1 MCGANVIKQGTYHT
15 PAATKAFRLNYIF
28 HIRTQMNKPSL
39 RPHIFLLI
47 VNLFYGA
54 GFTVS
59 KMIMPEFI
67 KPFGFIFIRVSITT
81 FLFFVL
87 HHFWLSEK
95 VEKRDFILLA
105 VCGLFGVVIN
115 QEMFFAGLSITTPI
129 NASLIMIM
137 TPILVFV
144 ISFFMA
150 HEKATWQKILGLVLG
165 LCGALVILAGKQFN
179 FSSSTLMG
187 DLFILI
193 NATSYAIYLVIVR
206 PLMKKYHPLT
216 VVKWVFFFGLIPVT
230 LFGVGQFNQINWQT
244 FNATTWLALA
254 FIVMGTTFFAYLLN
268 MLALREVHSSV
279 VGAYIYLQPILATII
294 SIALGKDQLSIE
306 KGLSAILIFSG
317 VYLVS
322 FAGQIKM
329 FSDPAKNPDSDDM
342 ILE

>member
-1 MCGANVIKQGTYHT
+1 
-15 PAATKAFRLNYIF
+15 
-28 HIRTQMNKPSL
+28 MNKSI
-39 RPHIFLLI
+39 RAHVFLFI

-59 KMIMPEFI
+59 KLVMPEFI

-81 FLFFVL
+81 TLFFIL
-87 HHFWLSEK
+87 HRFWLDEK
-95 VEKRDFILLA
+95 IEKKDFLLLI
-105 VCGLFGVVIN
+105 VCGMFGVVIN

-129 NASLIMIM
+129 NAALIMIM

-144 ISFFMA
+144 ISFFLS

-165 LCGALVILAGKQFN
+165 LSGALVILAGRGFN
-179 FSSSTLMG
+179 FSSDTLLG

-193 NATSYAIYLVIVR
+193 NATSYAIYLVMVR

-230 LFGVGQFNQINWQT
+230 VMGLQQFNQIEWHTFTTQT
-244 FNATTWLALA
+244 WVAVA
-254 FIVMGTTFFAYLLN
+254 FIIICTTFLAYLLN
-268 MLALREVHSSV
+268 MLALRDVHSSV

-294 SIALGKDQLSIE
+294 SISLGKDEITFE
-306 KGLSAILIFSG
+306 KILSAVLIFSG

-322 FAGQIKM
+322 FAGNIKM
-329 FSDPAKNPDSDDM
+329 FNKPKEEPDSDDM

>member
-1 MCGANVIKQGTYHT
+1 
-15 PAATKAFRLNYIF
+15 
-28 HIRTQMNKPSL
+28 MNKSI
-39 RPHIFLLI
+39 RAHVFLFI

-59 KMIMPEFI
+59 KLVMPEFI

-81 FLFFVL
+81 TLFFIL
-87 HHFWLSEK
+87 HRFWLDEK
-95 VEKRDFILLA
+95 IEKKDFLLLI
-105 VCGLFGVVIN
+105 VCGMFGVVIN

-129 NASLIMIM
+129 NAALIMIM

-144 ISFFMA
+144 ISFFLS

-165 LCGALVILAGKQFN
+165 LSGALVILAGRGFN
-179 FSSSTLMG
+179 FSSDTLLG

-193 NATSYAIYLVIVR
+193 NATSYAIYLVMVR

-230 LFGVGQFNQINWQT
+230 VMGLQQFNQIEWHTFTTQT
-244 FNATTWLALA
+244 WVAVA
-254 FIVMGTTFFAYLLN
+254 FIIICTTFLAYLLN
-268 MLALREVHSSV
+268 MLALREVYSSV

-294 SIALGKDQLSIE
+294 SISLGKDEITFE
-306 KGLSAILIFSG
+306 KILSAVLIFSG

-322 FAGQIKM
+322 FAGNIKM
-329 FSDPAKNPDSDDM
+329 FNKPKEEPDSDDM

>member
-1 MCGANVIKQGTYHT
+1 
-15 PAATKAFRLNYIF
+15 L
-28 HIRTQMNKPSL
+28 
-39 RPHIFLLI
+39 FLFI

-59 KMIMPEFI
+59 KMVMPQYI
-67 KPFGFIFIRVSITT
+67 KPFGFILIRVSITT
-81 FLFFVL
+81 TLFFII
-87 HHFWLSEK
+87 HQFWQNQK
-95 VEKRDFILLA
+95 VEKKDFPLIIL
-105 VCGLFGVVIN
+105 CSLFGVTIN

-129 NASLIMIM
+129 NGALIMIM

-144 ISFFMA
+144 ISFFLS

-165 LCGALVILAGKQFN
+165 LSGALVILAGKGFN
-179 FSSSTLMG
+179 FSSETLLG

-216 VVKWVFFFGLIPVT
+216 VIKWVFFFGLIPVT
-230 LFGVGQFNQINWQT
+230 VFGLKQVTQIQWNS
-244 FNATTWLALA
+244 FGSETWLAVA
-254 FIVMGTTFFAYLLN
+254 FVVICTTFLAYLLN

-279 VGAYIYLQPILATII
+279 VGAYIYLQPVLATII
-294 SIALGKDQLSIE
+294 SISVGKDAITFE
-306 KGLSAILIFSG
+306 KILSAVLIFSG

-322 FAGQIKM
+322 FAGNIKM
-329 FSDPAKNPDSDDM
+329 FNKPEQEPDSDDM

>member
-1 MCGANVIKQGTYHT
+1 
-15 PAATKAFRLNYIF
+15 
-28 HIRTQMNKPSL
+28 MNKSI
-39 RPHIFLLI
+39 RAHVFLFI

-59 KMIMPEFI
+59 KLVMPEFI

-81 FLFFVL
+81 TLFFIL
-87 HHFWLSEK
+87 HRFWLDEK
-95 VEKRDFILLA
+95 IEKKDFLLLI
-105 VCGLFGVVIN
+105 VCGMFGVVIN

-129 NASLIMIM
+129 NAALIMIM

-144 ISFFMA
+144 ISFFLS

-165 LCGALVILAGKQFN
+165 LSGALVILAGRGFN
-179 FSSSTLMG
+179 FSSDTLLG

-193 NATSYAIYLVIVR
+193 NATSYAIYLVMVR

-230 LFGVGQFNQINWQT
+230 VMGLQQFNQIEWHTFTTQT
-244 FNATTWLALA
+244 WVAVA
-254 FIVMGTTFFAYLLN
+254 FIIICTTFLAYLLN

-294 SIALGKDQLSIE
+294 SISLGKDEITFE
-306 KGLSAILIFSG
+306 KILSAVLIFSG

-322 FAGQIKM
+322 FAGNIKM
-329 FSDPAKNPDSDDM
+329 FNKPKEEPDSDDM

>member
-1 MCGANVIKQGTYHT
+1 
-15 PAATKAFRLNYIF
+15 
-28 HIRTQMNKPSL
+28 MNKSL
-39 RPHIFLLI
+39 RAHLFLFI

-59 KMIMPEFI
+59 KLVMPEFI

-81 FLFFVL
+81 TLFFIL
-87 HHFWLSEK
+87 HRFWLDEK
-95 VEKRDFILLA
+95 IEKKDFLLLM
-105 VCGLFGVVIN
+105 VCGMFGVVIN

-129 NASLIMIM
+129 NAALIMIM

-144 ISFFMA
+144 ISFFLN

-165 LCGALVILAGKQFN
+165 LSGALVILAGRGFN
-179 FSSSTLMG
+179 FSSDTLLG

-216 VVKWVFFFGLIPVT
+216 VVKWVFFFGQIPVT
-230 LFGVGQFNQINWQT
+230 VMGVQQFNQIEWYTFSTQT
-244 FNATTWLALA
+244 WIAVA
-254 FIVMGTTFFAYLLN
+254 FIIICTTFLAYLLN

-294 SIALGKDQLSIE
+294 SISLGKDEITFE
-306 KGLSAILIFSG
+306 KILSAVLIFSG

-322 FAGQIKM
+322 FAGNIKM
-329 FSDPAKNPDSDDM
+329 FNKPKEEPDSDDM